1 MTEAGAK
8 KKTVVIL
15 IAVLLVSCVY
25 IFHDFLFG
33 DYVLA
38 YMDVGTDTYD
48 QYLMHYQ
55 TIINHLRE
63 GSFSLWD
70 FCNGYGINMYSL
82 NMFDPFL
89 MLLYACGVLSGPEVI
104 YHLLVYV
111 QILRILL
118 AGLAIYGFLSCFCL
132 SERSKLIASYIYALC
147 GYMVVWG
154 QHYQFGTLL
163 VLLPLLLMAAEK
175 ALKKP
180 RWYLGLTLLCGV
192 CAIDALYFSYMQF
205 IVLGVYFLFRIS
217 WRERLF
223 GRKGLLTLAKS
234 YGSMLLGIGIGLVN
248 LLPSGNTIVNVSGRV
263 TAKPLA
269 EKLLDAV
276 RFYGMNFYK
285 TLFKRF
291 FSSNL
296 EGITE
301 YSGYSNYYEAP
312 NVFFS
317 ALFIIAAV
325 CFVWM
330 ILRRRPQ
337 AVRSLRGG
345 MSNGEASVTEGGAF
359 YSRKQK
365 CLLLLAMAA
374 CTFTIVMPMGGL
386 IFNGFAYPFSRHTF
400 VCMPFFAWLVAAF
413 LHEVFENRGLCLPVF
428 GLVSAAV
435 IVQYLRVHVP
445 GAEYLPVTLTLGA
458 AGIIVCLFLAARAKR
473 TWVRQAAA
481 GGLLICAAVTMCVDA
496 WYSYNERAALE
507 KAPSAYFDELYD
519 ENVSNALAWLKETDD
534 SFYRVEKDYTIGSR
548 TSSLNALAQNYMPV
562 STYNSSLNVNLREF
576 VKKLWPNLNIADN
589 AHFSYANAVYD
600 SAQASL
606 SHVKYILSRNAALNV
621 DGYELLKQFGN
632 IYVYRNRSTEALGKF
647 YTKALTSEDFE
658 NSAGTADRDKLLTQA
673 VICDTADDL
682 TETDGTL
689 LETCRQQEL
698 AVDAAAEST
707 EEGIRITLPVREGS
721 VRLEF
726 DLQFPKDVPYVYIQY
741 GEYYTMVRA
750 EKKTM
755 HVELNIPESIDMLE
769 ITCPLPY
776 ETFVALRNVRV
787 YETEE
792 YDFSALS
799 EGISFSAGEK
809 DSVVSGT
816 ANVTEKGIL
825 FVPVPY
831 EDGWTALV
839 DGEKTEIRQV
849 DYGFCGIMLEPGEH
863 EIQMVYKC
871 PGFAAGAAGSI
882 FFLVLTAVIWAAL
895 GYRAKRKADKNGI
908 VEKAEM
914 V

>member
-8 KKTVVIL
+8 KKTMAL
-15 IAVLLVSCVY
+15 LTAALLVSCIY
-25 IFHDFLFG
+25 IFYDFLTG
-33 DYVLA
+33 DSLLA

-70 FCNGYGINMYSL
+70 FNNGYGINMYSL

-89 MLLYACGVLSGPEVI
+89 MLLYACGVLFGAESI
-104 YHLLVYV
+104 YNLLVYV
-111 QILRILL
+111 HILRIVL
-118 AGLAIYGFLSCFCL
+118 AGLAVYGFLSCFFL

-163 VLLPLLLMAAEK
+163 VLLPLLLMMAEK

-180 RWYLGLTLLCGV
+180 RWYLGVTLMCGV

-205 IVLGVYFLFRIS
+205 IVLGVYFLLRIA

-223 GRKGLLTLAKS
+223 CKKGLLTLAKA
-234 YGSMLLGIGIGLVN
+234 YGSMLLGIGIGLIN
-248 LLPSGNTIVNVSGRV
+248 LLPSGNAILNVSGRV
-263 TAKPLA
+263 TAKPLT

-276 RFYGMNFYK
+276 GFYGMNFYR

-291 FSSNL
+291 FSSNF
-296 EGITE
+296 EGITD
-301 YSGYSNYYEAP
+301 YTGYSNYYESP

-325 CFVWM
+325 CFLWM
-330 ILRRRPQ
+330 
-337 AVRSLRGG
+337 VLRGQLK
-345 MSNGEASVTEGGAF
+345 SALVCKDASGRETYRAGGGAPF
-359 YSRKQK
+359 SRKQRGI
-365 CLLLLAMAA
+365 LLLAAAA
-374 CTFTIVMPMGGL
+374 CMFVIAMPMGGL

-400 VCMPFFAWLVAAF
+400 VCMPFFALLVAAF
-413 LHEVFENRGLCLPVF
+413 LQEVFENRRLCLSLFAV
-428 GLVSAAV
+428 VSAAV
-435 IVQYLRVHVP
+435 LIQYLRVHVP
-445 GAEYLPVTLTLGA
+445 GAEYLPRTLTLGA
-458 AGIIVCLFLAARAKR
+458 AGIAICLFAAVRVKNKR
-473 TWVRQAAA
+473 LQQAAA
-481 GGLLICAAVTMCVDA
+481 GGLLLCVAVTLCADA
-496 WYSYNERAALE
+496 WYSYNERAILK
-507 KAPSAYFDELYD
+507 KAPSEYFDELYD
-519 ENVSNALAWLKETDD
+519 ADVSDALAWLEETDD

-589 AHFSYANAVYD
+589 AHFNYANAVYD

-606 SHVKYILSRNAALNV
+606 SHVKYILSRNAAL
-621 DGYELLKQFGN
+621 DAEGYELLKQFGD
-632 IYVYRNRSTEALGKF
+632 IYVYRNSGTEAFGKF
-647 YTKALTSEDFE
+647 YTKAVTSAEYE
-658 NSAGTADRDKLLTQA
+658 ESADGVDREKLLTQA
-673 VICDTADDL
+673 VICDAAGEL
-682 TETDGTL
+682 TETDGAL
-689 LETCRQQEL
+689 LQECAAQEL
-698 AVDAAAEST
+698 PLEAEVNST
-707 EEGIRITLPVREGS
+707 EQGITITLPKREGS

-726 DLQFPKDVPYVYIQY
+726 ELYFPEDMPYVYVEY

-750 EKKTM
+750 EKEHM
-755 HVELNIPESIDMLE
+755 HVELQIPEGISTLE
-769 ITCPLPY
+769 ITCPLAY
-776 ETFVALRNVRV
+776 EKFATLDDIHI

-799 EGISFSAGEK
+799 EGISFKASDK

-816 ANVTEKGIL
+816 AAVTEKGIL
-825 FVPVPY
+825 LLPIAY

-839 DGEKTEIRQV
+839 DGEEREVLQV
-849 DYGFCGIMLEPGEH
+849 DYGFCGVMLEPGEH

-882 FFLVLTAVIWAAL
+882 FFLALTAAIYTVWAVRTL
-895 GYRAKRKADKNGI
+895 SLI
-908 VEKAEM
+908 HI
-914 V
+914 